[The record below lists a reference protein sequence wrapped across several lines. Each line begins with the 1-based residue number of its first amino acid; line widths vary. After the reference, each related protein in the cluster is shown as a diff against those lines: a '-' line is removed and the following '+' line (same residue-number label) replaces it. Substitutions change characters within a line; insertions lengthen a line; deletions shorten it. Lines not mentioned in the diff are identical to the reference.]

1 MKSIRNYILMATLIL
16 SAGCSDMLDVKPT
29 TFISDEAIW
38 EDANLINQFVANTY
52 GSMLCGFNRC
62 TAGYGQTWSMS
73 WAGNLDAATDDFA
86 SVADS
91 PIYTQLNKDA
101 ITAQSCPFVEEIWTQ
116 EYIVI
121 RKCNILIQQLPSVD
135 EKILDTQTKDRL
147 LTEARF
153 LRAFCYFELARTFGK
168 APLILEPQEL
178 DDNLQVAP
186 SSFADIVDFIVEECD
201 LYADNLPTEYNKEM
215 NGHATRGAFLALK
228 SRALLY
234 LASPLNS
241 EDDSQKWAAAAEAAQ
256 AVINLHKYELYK
268 TGNTPYYSMAFD
280 KTAANKEIIFERRFS
295 FPDAPHNIHM
305 MWSLGGADGSW
316 NGLYPT
322 QNLVNAYERKDG
334 QPVSL
339 QNPYAN
345 LDERF
350 YQSIIYHG
358 SEWEGQN
365 ISMVENLVDATKNG
379 NYKPEIGKARCGYGP
394 KKFIEE
400 LPTSTNLY
408 SGYAQS
414 NNFPYFRYAEIL
426 LNYAEAKNESLPAPD
441 QSVYDAV
448 DEVRERAGLDGL
460 PDNLTKEQMRAKIKN
475 ERRLEL
481 LLEEHRFYDLRRW
494 KDGDVLKQP
503 IDGYKYASARM
514 NTRQAWKYGYFEG
527 RMKLPIGIGTWP
539 AFWMLPQDF
548 EQWPL
553 DGEMD
558 IMEHVGSHPDTVHV
572 TMHME
577 EYNHMKGTQKT
588 SVNFVKGVQS
598 EFHIYALEWT
608 PNYIHGYID
617 GKQCFTFAND
627 QKGDKKTWP
636 FNVPFLIKLNMA
648 IGGTLGGKLGVDD
661 SCFPAQFEIDYI
673 RVYQK

>member
-178 DDNLQVAP
+178 DDNLQVDP

-503 IDGYKYASARM
+503 ILGMKVYD
-514 NTRQAWKYGYFEG
+514 RQNNGQQEYVIEQIEERKFTGNNYY
-527 RMKLPIGIGTWP
+527 LPIP
-539 AFWMLPQDF
+539 LK
-548 EQWPL
+548 EQERNPL
-553 DGEMD
+553 LKD
-558 IMEHVGSHPDTVHV
+558 
-572 TMHME
+572 
-577 EYNHMKGTQKT
+577 
-588 SVNFVKGVQS
+588 
-598 EFHIYALEWT
+598 
-608 PNYIHGYID
+608 
-617 GKQCFTFAND
+617 
-627 QKGDKKTWP
+627 
-636 FNVPFLIKLNMA
+636 
-648 IGGTLGGKLGVDD
+648 
-661 SCFPAQFEIDYI
+661 
-673 RVYQK
+673 